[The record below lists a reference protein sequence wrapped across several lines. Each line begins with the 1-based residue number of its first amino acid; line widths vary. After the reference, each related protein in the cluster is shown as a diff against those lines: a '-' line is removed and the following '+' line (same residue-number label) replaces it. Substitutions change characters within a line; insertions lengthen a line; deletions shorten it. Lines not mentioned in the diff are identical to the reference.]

1 MPGKMIFKYGLEF
14 VGEDEIEVYSK
25 VRELV
30 GERGLKPLILELL
43 RVYLTQQESS
53 HVAGS

>member
-1 MPGKMIFKYGLEF
+1 MKGKMTFKYGLEF
-14 VGEDEIEVYSK
+14 TEGEIEVYSK

-30 GERGLKPLILELL
+30 GDRGLKPLILELL
-43 RVYLTQQESS
+43 RQYLDQRTS

>member
-30 GERGLKPLILELL
+30 GDRGLKPLILELL